1 MTNLQVPDLLA
12 EQIQAAATAEGLAIH
27 ELLQKMLREH
37 QKSKRPSK
45 PLSAVEI
52 TSRLDTLYAKLPS
65 SLDPALFK
73 LQSRSLERE
82 AW

>member
-12 EQIQAAATAEGLAIH
+12 EQIQAAANAEGLAIH

-37 QKSKRPSK
+37 QKSKRPIK
-45 PLSAVEI
+45 PLSAAEI

-65 SLDPALFK
+65 SLDPTLLK